1 MATSQIVLIVSS
13 QAPKN
18 ITLLAFQKATFC
30 RNAFHDALMSL
41 LLFRSQV
48 DRVTQCYCYN
58 MINYYYYDYHYYC
71 CCCCLYYYHQ
81 QQRN

>member
-1 MATSQIVLIVSS
+1 MFYLATSQIVLIVSS
-13 QAPKN
+13 EASKN

-30 RNAFHDALMSL
+30 RNAFHDALMSP

-58 MINYYYYDYHYYC
+58 MINYYYYDYYC
-71 CCCCLYYYHQ
+71 CCCFYYYHHH
-81 QQRN
+81 QRN